1 MLEIINN
8 KWEWLNIKFIKII
21 DENDFGNLIL
31 LNNDKSIWRICPEE
45 LQCEKIS
52 GSLEEFLEIQKT
64 EEFIE
69 DWNLNFLKTEAI
81 RKFGKLNENEKFT
94 LIKPAVLCG
103 KYELENIIKLPFNKL
118 IEFSADLA
126 FQIKDLQDGQKIIF
140 NINYT

>member
-52 GSLEEFLEIQKT
+52 ESLEEFLEIQK
-64 EEFIE
+64 
-69 DWNLNFLKTEAI
+69 N
-81 RKFGKLNENEKFT
+81 
-94 LIKPAVLCG
+94 
-103 KYELENIIKLPFNKL
+103 
-118 IEFSADLA
+118 
-126 FQIKDLQDGQKIIF
+126 
-140 NINYT
+140 

>member
-45 LQCEKIS
+45 LQCEKVS
-52 GSLEEFLEIQKT
+52 ESLEEFLKIQKT

-69 DWNLNFLKTEAI
+69 DWNLNFLKT
-81 RKFGKLNENEKFT
+81 GY
-94 LIKPAVLCG
+94 PP
-103 KYELENIIKLPFNKL
+103 EL
-118 IEFSADLA
+118 SSVS
-126 FQIKDLQDGQKIIF
+126 
-140 NINYT
+140 